1 MKISWKGAFPSP
13 TQLSKGAQLLS
24 RDREIIKYAWMGLH
38 ACKRSQGKVQE
49 KAEKQVTDKEHCV
62 LETVSFVRAWSG
74 VGERHLR
81 L

>member
-1 MKISWKGAFPSP
+1 
-13 TQLSKGAQLLS
+13 
-24 RDREIIKYAWMGLH
+24 MGLH

-81 L
+81 LWESVLTVSPLQSLLVLYNALGTQNWN